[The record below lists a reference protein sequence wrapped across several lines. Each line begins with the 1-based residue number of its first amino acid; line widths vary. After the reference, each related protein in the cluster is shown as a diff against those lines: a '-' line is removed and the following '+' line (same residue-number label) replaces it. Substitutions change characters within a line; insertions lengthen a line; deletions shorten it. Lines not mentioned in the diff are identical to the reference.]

1 MQLAPAFVAFSTFAA
16 IACAQDLP
24 AAVTVQNELSG
35 TPKYTTMTSVQRWND
50 FVSGSLFGPSVGLK
64 VFTSAAISHLN
75 HEPDRWR
82 LGSRGYFE
90 RAGSHYAR
98 GVVQGCLHDGIAAA
112 LGHDTRYFR
121 EPGKSGWHRA
131 GHALRRTFITRDRA
145 GHSVFDISEI
155 TSLYTAPMFASTW
168 RPRHQSP
175 LTQGLRGGDFG
186 VGAQAAGNLLR
197 EFGPD
202 LKRILKK

>member
-1 MQLAPAFVAFSTFAA
+1 MQLAPAFVAISTLAA

-24 AAVTVQNELSG
+24 AAVTVQNDSSAFPE
-35 TPKYTTMTSVQRWND
+35 YTTMTSAQRWND

-64 VFTSAAISHLN
+64 VFASAAISHLN
-75 HEPDRWR
+75 HEPDKWR

-131 GHALRRTFITRDRA
+131 GHALRRTLFTRDRS
-145 GHSVFDISEI
+145 GRSVFDISEI
-155 TSLYTAPMFASTW
+155 TSLYTAPMIASAW
-168 RPRHQSP
+168 RPRHQTP

-186 VGAQAAGNLLR
+186 VGAQAVGNLFR

-202 LKRILKK
+202 LKRMFKK